1 MNLSAGTKLGP
12 YEVLSP
18 LGAGGM
24 GEVWKARDTRLN
36 RIVAIKSSKTEFSER
51 FEREAHAV
59 AALNHPNICQLYD
72 VGPNYLVMEFIE
84 GAPIAPPDSARKLV
98 DLAGQIAEGWS
109 AAHAAGVIHRDLKPD
124 NILVTREGRV
134 KILDF
139 GLAKAAAAA
148 TSPEDA
154 TRTVNLTNPG
164 STVGTVAYM
173 SPEQARGNVELTV
186 QSDQFSFGLVLYE
199 LAAGKRAFE
208 RGSTAETMTAII
220 REDAAPLPATVP
232 APLRWIVER
241 LLSKDPSERYDS
253 TRDLYRELRQA
264 RERLSEVSTSVVAA
278 APPKRNRT
286 VPILA
291 GALVLTVAAGVLLWV
306 RRPAPSVIPT
316 YTRLSFRRGAV
327 WSARF
332 SSDGQTVIYSGAW
345 DGRPVQLFSTRLG
358 SRESSPLGPPGAD
371 ILAMSPSDEMA
382 LGLARHFI
390 GSYMQSGTL
399 ARQSLAGG
407 SPHEV
412 LEDIHWA
419 DWSPDGKTL
428 AIVHDVAGANRLEFP
443 IGTVLHQSAGWI
455 SNARV
460 SPDGQHVAFLDH
472 PARAGD
478 QGSVTIAGLSGHIDA
493 RADKWDSVQGLA
505 WPRGGHEVWFTGTY
519 TGGARALYALSLAG
533 KVRLLARVPDPLRLE
548 DVSRTGQVL
557 LVRDYLH
564 LGIMAL
570 APGAKEPADISWMDF
585 SALRGMARDGSQVLF
600 DESGDGGGVTG
611 EIYTRKTDGS
621 PPVDLGAGS
630 SIDLSPDGKW
640 AFGVGAQIQSLGAQ
654 WVLIPTGLGSS
665 RPLPLKGTT
674 AQWVN
679 WLPDGKHVLLAG
691 NEPGHGVRLYIA
703 GLDQASGQ
711 PISPEG
717 VSLLPYVN
725 NVSPDG
731 KYVAAQGPDS
741 TFALYALDG
750 SGSRPIPG
758 FERGDVP
765 STFTADGSSL
775 YVYHPGELP
784 AKVYRLNLSSGRK
797 QQWKELMPPDP
808 AGVYFIRPP
817 LFSSDGNSY
826 AYSYARLL
834 SDLYLV
840 DGIK

>member
-1 MNLSAGTKLGP
+1 
-12 YEVLSP
+12 
-18 LGAGGM
+18 M

-36 RIVAIKSSKTEFSER
+36 RIVAIKSSKTEFSQR

-84 GAPIAPPDSARKLV
+84 GAPIAAPGSARKLV
-98 DLAGQIAEGWS
+98 DLAVQIADGLA

-148 TSPEDA
+148 TSPDDA
-154 TRTVNLTNPG
+154 TRTANLTNPG

-186 QSDQFSFGLVLYE
+186 QSDQFSLGLVLYE

-208 RGSTAETMTAII
+208 RGSAAETMTAII

-241 LLSKDPSERYDS
+241 LLAKDPSERYDS
-253 TRDLYRELRQA
+253 TRDLYREFRQA
-264 RERLSEVSTSVVAA
+264 RERLSEASTTVIAS
-278 APPKRNRT
+278 APPKRKKT

-291 GALVLTVAAGVLLWV
+291 GALLLAIAACVFLWG
-306 RRPAPSVIPT
+306 RRPAASVIPT
-316 YTRLSFRRGAV
+316 FTRLSFRRGAV

-345 DGRPVQLFSTRLG
+345 DGRPMQLFSTRLG
-358 SRESSPLGPPGAD
+358 SREASPLGPPGAD
-371 ILAMSPSDEMA
+371 ILSMSPSDEMA
-382 LGLARHFI
+382 LALNRHFI
-390 GSYMQSGTL
+390 GFLLQTGTL

-407 SPHEV
+407 SPREV
-412 LEDIHWA
+412 LEDIQWA
-419 DWSPDGKTL
+419 DWAPDGKTL
-428 AIVHDVAGANRLEFP
+428 AIVHDLAGANRLEFP
-443 IGTVLHQSAGWI
+443 VGTVLHQSAGWI
-455 SNARV
+455 ANVRV

-478 QGSVTIAGLSGHIDA
+478 QGTAMIAGLDGRIAA
-493 RADKWDSVQGLA
+493 RADKWDSIQGLA
-505 WPRGGHEVWFTGTY
+505 WPPGGREVWFTGTY
-519 TGGARALYALSLAG
+519 TGGARALYALSLSG
-533 KVRLLARVPDPLRLE
+533 KVRLLARVPDALRLE
-548 DVSRTGQVL
+548 DVSRGGRVL

-570 APGAKEPADISWMDF
+570 APGAKVPADISWMDY
-585 SALRGMARDGSQVLF
+585 SALRGLTRDGTQLLF
-600 DESGDGGGVTG
+600 DETADGGGATG
-611 EIYTRKTDGS
+611 EIYFRKTDGS
-621 PPVDLGAGS
+621 PPVDLGAGTCV
-630 SIDLSPDGKW
+630 DLSSDGKW
-640 AFGVGAQIQSLGAQ
+640 AFGSSTQTQTLAPH
-654 WVLIPTGLGSS
+654 WVVVPTGLGSP
-665 RPLPLKGTT
+665 RPLPLHGLT
-674 AQWVN
+674 AQWAS

-691 NEPGHGVRLYIA
+691 NEPGHRVRLYLA
-703 GLDQASGQ
+703 ALDQASGQ
-711 PISPEG
+711 PVSPEG

-731 KYVAAQGPDS
+731 KFAAAMAPDS

-758 FERGDVP
+758 LERGEVP
-765 STFTADGSSL
+765 SSFTADGASL
-775 YVYHPGELP
+775 YVYRPGELP
-784 AKVYRLNLSSGRK
+784 AKVYRLNLTTGRK
-797 QQWKELMPPDP
+797 QLWKELMPSDP
-808 AGVYFIRPP
+808 AGIYYIRPP
-817 LFSSDGNSY
+817 HFSSDGNAY

-834 SDLYLV
+834 SDLYVV
-840 DGIK
+840 DGIQ

>member
-1 MNLSAGTKLGP
+1 MNLSAGTRLGP
-12 YEVLSP
+12 YEILSP

-84 GAPIAPPDSARKLV
+84 GTPIAAPDSARKLI
-98 DLAGQIAEGWS
+98 DLAVQIADGLS

-124 NILVTREGRV
+124 NILVTRDSRV

-139 GLAKAAAAA
+139 GLAKAAA
-148 TSPEDA
+148 TVTPQEDA
-154 TRTVNLTNPG
+154 TRTNLTNPG

-199 LAAGKRAFE
+199 LASGKRAFE

-220 REDAAPLPATVP
+220 REDAAPLPATTP

-241 LLSKDPSERYDS
+241 LLAKDPSDRYDS
-253 TRDLYRELRQA
+253 TRDLYRELRQS
-264 RERLSEVSTSVVAA
+264 RDRLSEASTTVVAVS
-278 APPKRNRT
+278 PSKRTRSA
-286 VPILA
+286 PILA
-291 GALVLTVAAGVLLWV
+291 AVLVTMAVAGAFIWAKW
-306 RRPAPSVIPT
+306 PAPSTVPT
-316 YTRLSFRRGAV
+316 FTRLSFRRGAV

-345 DGRPVQLFSTRLG
+345 DGRPMQLFSTRLG
-358 SRESSPLGPPGAD
+358 SRESSALGPPGAD
-371 ILAMSPSDEMA
+371 ILAVSSSDEMA
-382 LGLARHFI
+382 LGLGRRFI
-390 GSYMQSGTL
+390 GSYMQSATL

-407 SPHEV
+407 APREV
-412 LEDIHWA
+412 LEDVNWA

-443 IGTVLHQSAGWI
+443 VGTVLHQSAGWI
-455 SNARV
+455 ANVRI
-460 SPDGQHVAFLDH
+460 SPDGKHVAFIDH

-478 QGSVTIAGLSGHIDA
+478 QGSAIITDLAGHIEA
-493 RADKWDSVQGLA
+493 HADTWDSVQGLA
-505 WPRGGHEVWFTGTY
+505 WPPGGREVWFTGTY
-519 TGGARALYALSLAG
+519 TGGARALYALSFGG
-533 KVRLLARVPDPLRLE
+533 KVRLMARVPDALRLE
-548 DVSRTGQVL
+548 DVSGVGRVL
-557 LVRDYLH
+557 LIRDYKH
-564 LGIMAL
+564 TGIMAL
-570 APGAKEPADISWMDF
+570 APGAKEPTDISWMDA
-585 SALRGMARDGSQVLF
+585 SALRGLSRDGSQVLF
-600 DESGDGGGVTG
+600 DESGDGGGLTG
-611 EIYTRKTDGS
+611 EIYIRKTDGS
-621 PPVDLGAGS
+621 PPVDLGAGT
-630 SIDLSPDGKW
+630 SIDLSQDGKW
-640 AFGVGAQIQSLGAQ
+640 AFAVGSQIPTLGAQ
-654 WVLIPTGLGSS
+654 WVLIPTGLGSP
-665 RPLPLKGTT
+665 RPIPLRGIV
-674 AQWVN
+674 AQWVS

-691 NEPGHGVRLYIA
+691 SKPGHGVRLYIA

-711 PISPEG
+711 PVSPEG
-717 VSLLPYVN
+717 VSLVPYVN

-731 KYVAAQGPDS
+731 KFAAAIGPDS

-750 SGSRPIPG
+750 SGSHPIPG

-775 YVYHPGELP
+775 YVYRPGELP
-784 AKVYRLNLSSGRK
+784 AKIYRLNLATGRK
-797 QQWKELMPPDP
+797 QLWKELMPPDA
-808 AGVYFIRPP
+808 AGIYFIRPP
-817 LFSSDGNSY
+817 LFSSDGNAY
-826 AYSYARLL
+826 AYSYSRLL